1 VPKTLT
7 NKRPNPIAQYFRETM
22 GELRKVSW
30 PTPEET
36 TRLAVVVIIV
46 MAIASIFL
54 GSIDILLSQLVTKI
68 FA

>member
-1 VPKTLT
+1 MPKTQT
-7 NKRPNPIAQYFRETM
+7 NKKPNPIAQYFRETL

-36 TRLAVVVIIV
+36 ARLAVVVIIV
-46 MAIASIFL
+46 MIVASIFL
-54 GSIDILLSQLVTKI
+54 GSIDILLEQLVVKI

>member
-1 VPKTLT
+1 
-7 NKRPNPIAQYFRETM
+7 M